1 MIPPNQVD
9 VGTLNQVDVGLLNKV
24 DVNSLNQVDASLLNQ
39 VDARLLNQ
47 VDVISHLAG
56 TCQLLGWYMVLTNQ
70 LVQGISHQA
79 GTFY

>member
-9 VGTLNQVDVGLLNKV
+9 VGTVNQVDVGLLNKV
-24 DVNSLNQVDASLLNQ
+24 DVNSLNQVDAS
-39 VDARLLNQ
+39 LLNQ